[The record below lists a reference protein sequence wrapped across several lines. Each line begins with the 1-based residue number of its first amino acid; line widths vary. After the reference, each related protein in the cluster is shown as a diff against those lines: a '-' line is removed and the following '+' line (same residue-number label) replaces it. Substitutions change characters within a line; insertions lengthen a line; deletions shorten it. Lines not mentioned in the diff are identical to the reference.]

1 MIRKT
6 RIKAGAT
13 LALMTLLV
21 IAGCSSLP
29 TAPRPESASD
39 AASVQPQAAT
49 APSAAIRSATST
61 KTIDGRRGGR
71 VTAGNFTVMIP
82 PLAITG
88 TATVTVTQPDVT
100 QPFVDLDISPA
111 SANRFR
117 VPVTLIADATP
128 MDSKLLGLAYIS
140 WYNPATRTWVRVPS
154 SVVNLE
160 SRTVQAPLW
169 HFSRY
174 RVESGGKAGW

>member
-6 RIKAGAT
+6 RIKAAAT
-13 LALMTLLV
+13 VALTTLLV

-29 TAPRPESASD
+29 TAPGSERASD
-39 AASVQPQAAT
+39 GASVQPKAT
-49 APSAAIRSATST
+49 TGPSAAILATST
-61 KTIDGRRGGR
+61 TTINGKLGGR

-88 TATVTVTQPDVT
+88 TATVTVTQPDVAR
-100 QPFVDLDISPA
+100 PFVNLDISPA

-117 VPVTLIADATP
+117 MPVTVIADATP
-128 MDSKLLGLAYIS
+128 MDSRQLSLAYIS
-140 WYNPATRTWVRVPS
+140 WYDPAAGRWIRTPYSVASLTR
-154 SVVNLE
+154 
-160 SRTVQAPLW
+160 RTVQAPLW
-169 HFSRY
+169 HFSQY